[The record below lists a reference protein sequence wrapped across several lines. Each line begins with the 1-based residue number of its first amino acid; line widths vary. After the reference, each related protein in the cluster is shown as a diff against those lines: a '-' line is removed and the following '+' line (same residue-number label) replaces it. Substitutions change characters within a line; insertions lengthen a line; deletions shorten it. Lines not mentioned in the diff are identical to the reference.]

1 MEEIA
6 QQFREELQEIV
17 DRYKTRLSVPRIM
30 HVAQDV
36 FHKTL
41 SVRYHPE
48 LHSKE
53 INGLKIP
60 AELLEDPDNELKKV
74 MQGEFPRDEA
84 MEGMAEEYAKTNRHY
99 EIAKRENGA
108 DYAKEVSNVTIEQTY
123 LDGQKD
129 LNDIHSKNLTRA
141 EAIIKDL
148 LKCLP
153 KENIEGVYEVTEA
166 AEQFLIGMDYTKPTK
181 PGDEPNAFRG
191 PNAICRQ
198 GPDGCCATYKG
209 GWDKCKGCVMYY
221 GENRCID

>member
-30 HVAQDV
+30 HVAQNV

-41 SVRYHPE
+41 SVKYHPE

-60 AELLEDPDNELKKV
+60 AEFLEEPDHELKKM

-84 MEGMAEEYAKTNRHY
+84 MKEMAEKYAKSNRHY
-99 EIAKRENGA
+99 VIAKRENGA
-108 DYAKEVSNVTIEQTY
+108 DYAKEVSSVTIEQAY
-123 LDGQKD
+123 LDGLKVSRTQYIKA
-129 LNDIHSKNLTRA
+129 K
-141 EAIIKDL
+141 EIIKDFIL
-148 LKCLP
+148 MAKVEHLK
-153 KENIEGVYEVTEA
+153 NRYETVDE
-166 AEQFLIGMDYTKPTK
+166 AEQFLRDTDYTKPVR
-181 PGDEPNAFRG
+181 PGSEPNAFRG
-191 PNAICRQ
+191 PNAICMQ

-209 GWDKCKGCVMYY
+209 GWDKCKGCGMYY

>member
-41 SVRYHPE
+41 SIKHNPE

-53 INGLKIP
+53 
-60 AELLEDPDNELKKV
+60 
-74 MQGEFPRDEA
+74 
-84 MEGMAEEYAKTNRHY
+84 
-99 EIAKRENGA
+99 
-108 DYAKEVSNVTIEQTY
+108 
-123 LDGQKD
+123 
-129 LNDIHSKNLTRA
+129 
-141 EAIIKDL
+141 IIKDL

-166 AEQFLIGMDYTKPTK
+166 AEQFLRDGDTK
-181 PGDEPNAFRG
+181 
-191 PNAICRQ
+191 
-198 GPDGCCATYKG
+198 
-209 GWDKCKGCVMYY
+209 
-221 GENRCID
+221 CID